1 MINGTQKGTED
12 LYSLEIDYEQQ
23 LHLIKLHMIILGFLE
38 LTKSLLWVKLG

>member
-1 MINGTQKGTED
+1 MISGTQKVVQKD

-38 LTKSLLWVKLG
+38 LTESLL